1 MSIKLTIITA
11 TYNRGHVIK
20 KCLDSVLAQKFKDIE
35 HLIIDNMSSDN
46 TQEIVEEYI
55 KNADY
60 KVRYIREPDKGIYNA
75 FNKGIR
81 LAEGEWIHFLN
92 SDDEYYDTELLFNI
106 FSEDVD
112 SYDLLACGILKDTNN
127 QSILYEPRFDESTN
141 NYLFQ
146 HPGTILKK
154 EFLIVHDMYKDNLKI
169 TADDVF
175 KWEYYDKS
183 KYSIYK
189 SILVKMS
196 TGGISSKIT
205 FSYLMERAKVY
216 YLYRKISFWE
226 KSKIIVPEVLYF
238 FFCKIIDRLNKFKL
252 FRVYYPILR
261 KKIKKIK

>member
-112 SYDLLACGILKDTNN
+112 SYDLLACGIFFNYQTNQIYSQPHYDNELKEFKFPHT
-127 QSILYEPRFDESTN
+127 
-141 NYLFQ
+141 
-146 HPGTILKK
+146 GTILKRN
-154 EFLIVHDMYKDNLKI
+154 FLINNGFYNEELKI
-169 TADDVF
+169 ASDRVF
-175 KWEYYDKS
+175 NWQFYDKA
-183 KYSIYK
+183 KYKIFNSP
-189 SILVKMS
+189 LVLMS
-196 TGGISSKIT
+196 TSGVSSTFT
-205 FSYLMERAKVY
+205 FSYIIERIKVY
-216 YLYRKISFWE
+216 WLFGKFSTFYKINITINE
-226 KSKIIVPEVLYF
+226 VINLIQVIIIKIV
-238 FFCKIIDRLNKFKL
+238 NKLKNA
-252 FRVYYPILR
+252 Y
-261 KKIKKIK
+261 K